1 MLLVNPVFT
10 GREEI
15 PDEALIAVVIFL
27 GKGFFLRAGVLRG
40 RGEGRTAGVLSVAN
54 SS

>member
-15 PDEALIAVVIFL
+15 PDEALIAVVFIS
-27 GKGFFLRAGVLRG
+27 GQRVFLRAGVLRG